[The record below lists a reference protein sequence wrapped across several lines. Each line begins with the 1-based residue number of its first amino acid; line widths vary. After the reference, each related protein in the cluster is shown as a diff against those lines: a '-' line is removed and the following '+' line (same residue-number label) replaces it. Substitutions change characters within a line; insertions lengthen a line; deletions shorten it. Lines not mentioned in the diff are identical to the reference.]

1 MDLIIKSLAGNV
13 SEDEKKVVRKS
24 MLWFEEHLPNNSV
37 MTVGIKQHI
46 TKKSNQAYEI
56 ITHVNTPQ
64 MRRPVYVKVFRNSFI
79 EAINIS
85 REKIER
91 IVVKTKDQRKL
102 KFKLPS
108 IKFGKKAVDGKVS

>member
-1 MDLIIKSLAGNV
+1 MELIIKSLAGEI
-13 SEDEKKVVRKS
+13 SEDEKKIVRKS
-24 MLWFEEHLPNNSV
+24 MLWFDKHLPNNSV

-46 TKKSNQAYEI
+46 TKKSNQAYEV
-56 ITHVNTPQ
+56 ITHVNTAQ
-64 MRRPVYVKVFRNSFI
+64 LKKPVYVKVFRNSLV

-91 IVVKTKDQRKL
+91 IVVKTKEQRKL

-108 IKFGKKAVDGKVS
+108 IKFSKKAADGKVS